1 MNGDYKITDAD
12 KQILGNSRP
21 KLIASMVNTFNYKGF
36 DLSVFLYASFGAMLY
51 NDIYAVE
58 HCGRNGGVKV
68 DYWTPNNPTNAY
80 PRPSIDEERPIYITS
95 TYYEKADFLRV
106 KTMTLGYTLP
116 KTLTNKFLV
125 EKLRVYFTA
134 QNPFIFTNYT
144 GIDPEA
150 AKVNSAGNPETNG
163 SGFGTPSVSS
173 WIFGINL
180 TL

>member
-1 MNGDYKITDAD
+1 
-12 KQILGNSRP
+12 
-21 KLIASMVNTFNYKGF
+21 
-36 DLSVFLYASFGAMLY
+36 
-51 NDIYAVE
+51 
-58 HCGRNGGVKV
+58 
-68 DYWTPNNPTNAY
+68 
-80 PRPSIDEERPIYITS
+80 
-95 TYYEKADFLRV
+95 
-106 KTMTLGYTLP
+106 MTLGYTLP

-134 QNPFIFTNYT
+134 QNPFIFTYYT

>member
-1 MNGDYKITDAD
+1 MRSARSTYT
-12 KQILGNSRP
+12 
-21 KLIASMVNTFNYKGF
+21 
-36 DLSVFLYASFGAMLY
+36 
-51 NDIYAVE
+51 
-58 HCGRNGGVKV
+58 
-68 DYWTPNNPTNAY
+68 
-80 PRPSIDEERPIYITS
+80 
-95 TYYEKADFLRV
+95 TYYEKAWISCCV

-163 SGFGTPSVSS
+163 SGFGTPSVSPG
-173 WIFGINL
+173 FL
-180 TL
+180 V